1 MSKGLLIQVVHSHSN
16 HRNQRHIQKPYKLLR
31 WSILRKQLTA
41 FEILQKQLFLQHV
54 PRQMLGKVLNMPLG
68 IMGNYS
74 NGLGKSWIFFVMLW
88 ESDEIFV
95 SYILKNST
103 WLLLSALFGNVF
115 VSISVRICFSMYQ
128 HFRKLLSCKDII
140 FYRRSKF

>member
-1 MSKGLLIQVVHSHSN
+1 MLDVGQGSEYASGYHG
-16 HRNQRHIQKPYKLLR
+16 KLFKR
-31 WSILRKQLTA
+31 
-41 FEILQKQLFLQHV
+41 F
-54 PRQMLGKVLNMPLG
+54 GKVMD
-68 IMGNYS
+68 
-74 NGLGKSWIFFVMLW
+74 FFVMLW